1 MYIREPISYNNSLC
15 FIYMFYIYMELAQM
29 ITEAEKSQALQL
41 AISLTFSSH
50 MLPEPPSPTNAKGMS
65 LLIPGWHPQGIK
77 S

>member
-1 MYIREPISYNNSLC
+1 
-15 FIYMFYIYMELAQM
+15 MELAQM